1 MRHREVGG
9 NIQKDVTD
17 GQTAK
22 LKMVWYQ
29 DQKIESSWG
38 EGLGN
43 RSRYVFC
50 PSREGL

>member
-22 LKMVWYQ
+22 LKM

-50 PSREGL
+50 SSREGL